1 LTSAT
6 SVVVAALFTACFFTS
21 CKKINDDGPSPSN
34 QQVIVTTLAGG
45 GIGDPNTVTNA
56 IYGQIG
62 AANGIGTAASF
73 YAPGGVV
80 IDAAGNIYIG
90 EAGNHDIRKITP
102 AGVVTTLAGNVIG
115 GWANGT
121 GTAASFSSLQAITI
135 DGAGNL
141 YVADSGNQ
149 LIRKIT
155 PDGTVSTLAGTAGVI
170 GADNGPAA
178 SATFDAPAGVAVD
191 ASGNVYVADFG
202 NRMIRKI
209 STDGMVTTLAGS
221 NTGPAGYNNG
231 PGATATFTSPE
242 RLAVDGAGNIY
253 VSDFSTI
260 RKITPDGIVSS
271 FAGRNTPETDG
282 YDARIDGK
290 GATAS
295 FVVADGIATDAAG
308 NVYVGDIGAIRKIT
322 PDGTVTTLA
331 GGGPGN
337 ATDGI
342 GAQASFGILR
352 GLAVNPSG
360 NLIYVS
366 DYLTSLVR
374 KVEMK

>member
-1 LTSAT
+1 M
-6 SVVVAALFTACFFTS
+6 VVAALFTACFFTS